1 MFTAL
6 PVALFSGVT
15 PTAYLTTV
23 KSWLDANP
31 DEVLTFLF
39 TNPEGLSLPD
49 VWAPVFE
56 ASGIAPLAYV
66 PPHVPMKRTEW
77 PPLGELI
84 DAGTRV
90 VVFLDAG
97 ADGAD
102 GTVDYILPEFQMV
115 RYRPSVVH
123 MMLTY
128 DADLGTTIRLDR
140 QDIPVLCRPY
150 LRPACDVGPY
160 VPPQPLP

>member
-1 MFTAL
+1 MPSPARSLSLAAYKLTKR
-6 PVALFSGVT
+6 PS
-15 PTAYLTTV
+15 AYLATV

-39 TNPEGLSLPD
+39 TNPEGLSLPN

-66 PPHVPMKRTEW
+66 PPHVPMARTEW
-77 PPLGELI
+77 PTLGALI

-115 RYRPSVVH
+115 RLSFFPTTSLP
-123 MMLTY
+123 LTAY
-128 DADLGTTIRLDR
+128 PLYFSCESDR
-140 QDIPVLCRPY
+140 
-150 LRPACDVGPY
+150 
-160 VPPQPLP
+160 

>member
-1 MFTAL
+1 MAPFRSLHPHRLGCPQADER
-6 PVALFSGVT
+6 PA
-15 PTAYLTTV
+15 AYLATV
-23 KSWLDANP
+23 KTWLDANP
-31 DEVLTFLF
+31 NEVLTFLF

-66 PPHVPMKRTEW
+66 PPHVPMARTEW
-77 PPLGELI
+77 PTLGELI

-115 RYRPSVVH
+115 RRSSSLAMFLIVNH
-123 MMLTY
+123 
-128 DADLGTTIRLDR
+128 
-140 QDIPVLCRPY
+140 C
-150 LRPACDVGPY
+150 
-160 VPPQPLP
+160 